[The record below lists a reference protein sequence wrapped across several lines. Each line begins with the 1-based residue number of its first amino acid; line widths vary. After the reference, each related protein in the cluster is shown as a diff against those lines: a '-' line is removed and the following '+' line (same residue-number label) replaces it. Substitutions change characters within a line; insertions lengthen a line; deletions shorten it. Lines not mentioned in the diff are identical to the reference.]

1 MTSEGG
7 RLPGANM
14 SNKAREHA
22 QRIMLLVAA

>member
-14 SNKAREHA
+14 FDSARATARCLTVIQH
-22 QRIMLLVAA
+22 